1 MSIVKCM
8 GPQEREKVNLY
19 TTETFKD
26 WFVCGCSSIT
36 GSIATALL
44 SCTALHNSKQEQA
57 MQNLMAAICCKN
69 LGSMARAAHLAK
81 VFGHLLTSDNYDDS
95 EKKAGDGLM
104 SWYCDVV
111 MSCSPRS
118 QVVETVMVRSSQTFS
133 PKSQRPSDYFFVDF
147 VDFVVPLGN
156 SFILPD
162 AMAKWGEGISFN
174 RSGLRF
180 EIECG
185 DSERKKKYHQMWEAR
200 HTRPCARGVVNV
212 AMFRFP
218 QLDLGVSHV
227 ESRTLRDSVV
237 LRFYIACHTPGLS
250 RAICRQSKSRR
261 SLHTLGKASLS
272 LRLTVAAKAVSVHKI
287 AYWNLLDTFSRFS
300 PR

>member
-185 DSERKKKYHQMWEAR
+185 DSERKGCGECRHVSIPPAR
-200 HTRPCARGVVNV
+200 PWC
-212 AMFRFP
+212 
-218 QLDLGVSHV
+218 QHV